1 MNATWPFAKLVANS
15 DELTL
20 RVLVLKYSFPKAS
33 IVRISEYAGPLAG
46 VLPRFITSGLRIEHR
61 NKNVPDFV
69 VFWTPHSSDLFEAA
83 RFNGI
88 SDELMRRLRSLRS
101 VSPVTRLWGL

>member
-1 MNATWPFAKLVANS
+1 MTISQIGGARVGLFMNATWPFAKLVANS

-20 RVLVLKYSFPKAS
+20 RVLVIKYSFPKAS

-61 NKNVPDFV
+61 NKNAPDFV
-69 VFWTPHSSDLFEAA
+69 VFWTPHSSDLLKQLASM
-83 RFNGI
+83 GYQ
-88 SDELMRRLRSLRS
+88 
-101 VSPVTRLWGL
+101 TT

>member
-1 MNATWPFAKLVANS
+1 MTISQIGGARVGVFMNATWPLAKLVANS

-20 RVLVLKYSFPKAS
+20 RVVVLKYSFPKAS
-33 IVRISEYAGPLAG
+33 IVRISEHTGPLAG

-69 VFWTPHSSDLFEAA
+69 VFWTSHSSDLLKQLASM
-83 RFNGI
+83 GYQT
-88 SDELMRRLRSLRS
+88 S
-101 VSPVTRLWGL
+101 